1 MKKKLDT
8 SSITNELEGS
18 SFFKDR
24 EKLSTGRAVE
34 AQESKTEPTNTP
46 LPSKSASKTR
56 GERKKKDINEK
67 THKASSHDTTTPR
80 YHDTMIPRHHEAEE
94 LSILEEVR
102 KAVKQIGKESATQR
116 LTLEEKQQLRD
127 IEYAY
132 QRQGVI
138 TSGNEIIRIAINYV
152 VREYKYNGEN
162 SILAKVLKEL
172 NS

>member
-8 SSITNELEGS
+8 SSITNELETS

-24 EKLSTGRAVE
+24 EKLSPERAVE
-34 AQESKTEPTNTP
+34 TPKSVIDDINPP
-46 LPSKSASKTR
+46 LPSKSTSKAR
-56 GERKKKDINEK
+56 SERKKKDISEK
-67 THKASSHDTTTPR
+67 THKASNHDTTTPR

-94 LSILEEVR
+94 RSILEEIR

-132 QRQGVI
+132 QRLGII

>member
-8 SSITNELEGS
+8 TSITNELETS
-18 SFFKDR
+18 SFFKGR
-24 EKLSTGRAVE
+24 EKLSTEKAVE
-34 AQESKTEPTNTP
+34 PPESTTEDATTP
-46 LPSKSASKTR
+46 LPSKSKPKAR
-56 GERKKKDINEK
+56 GEKKKKEVNEN
-67 THKASSHDTTTPR
+67 KALSRDTMIPQYHDTVTPR
-80 YHDTMIPRHHEAEE
+80 YHETGERS
-94 LSILEEVR
+94 LLEEIR

-132 QRQGVI
+132 QRLGII

-152 VREYKYNGEN
+152 VRDYQHNGEN

>member
-8 SSITNELEGS
+8 TSITNELETS

-24 EKLSTGRAVE
+24 EKLSPGKAVE
-34 AQESKTEPTNTP
+34 PPEPPIEDATTP
-46 LPSKSASKTR
+46 LPSKPIPKAR
-56 GERKKKDINEK
+56 GERKKKEIKES
-67 THKASSHDTTTPR
+67 KAQNNDTMIPR
-80 YHDTMIPRHHEAEE
+80 YHDTMTPRYHETEE
-94 LSILEEVR
+94 RSLLEEIR

-132 QRQGVI
+132 QRLGII

-152 VREYKYNGEN
+152 VRDYQHNGEN

>member
-1 MKKKLDT
+1 
-8 SSITNELEGS
+8 
-18 SFFKDR
+18 
-24 EKLSTGRAVE
+24 
-34 AQESKTEPTNTP
+34 
-46 LPSKSASKTR
+46 
-56 GERKKKDINEK
+56 
-67 THKASSHDTTTPR
+67 
-80 YHDTMIPRHHEAEE
+80 MIPRHHEAEE
-94 LSILEEVR
+94 RSILEEIR

-132 QRQGVI
+132 QRLGII
-138 TSGNEIIRIAINYV
+138 TSGNEIIRIAINYI